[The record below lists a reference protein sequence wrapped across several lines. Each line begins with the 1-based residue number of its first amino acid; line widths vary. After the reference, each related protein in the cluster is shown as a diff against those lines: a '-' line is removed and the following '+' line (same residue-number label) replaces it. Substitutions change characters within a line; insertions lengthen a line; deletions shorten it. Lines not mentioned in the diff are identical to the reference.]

1 MMTGNC
7 ILSHFT
13 FYIYTT
19 SLFHPI
25 YELPFQI
32 TFFLYLKKIC
42 HILLIPLTYILCRV
56 HEQFLHFIPDF
67 VRILSRIFCSC
78 FMKFFIYLF
87 SCSDLCSLFF
97 QKTCNSFHNQCN
109 FIIIQRMLILD
120 HLYRIFVFP
129 FSFFRSLSLYFKES
143 ILSFLTQTEPG
154 EEKTEQ
160 SFFLIQVLFNFLFR
174 PHSTL

>member
-1 MMTGNC
+1 MSYFTYTSHIYFMQSSWTVFTLYPGFRAYFVANFLLMFYE
-7 ILSHFT
+7 IFYLS
-13 FYIYTT
+13 
-19 SLFHPI
+19 
-25 YELPFQI
+25 
-32 TFFLYLKKIC
+32 FFLLG
-42 HILLIPLTYILCRV
+42 
-56 HEQFLHFIPDF
+56 
-67 VRILSRIFCSC
+67 
-78 FMKFFIYLF
+78 FMQSF
-87 SCSDLCSLFF
+87 FF